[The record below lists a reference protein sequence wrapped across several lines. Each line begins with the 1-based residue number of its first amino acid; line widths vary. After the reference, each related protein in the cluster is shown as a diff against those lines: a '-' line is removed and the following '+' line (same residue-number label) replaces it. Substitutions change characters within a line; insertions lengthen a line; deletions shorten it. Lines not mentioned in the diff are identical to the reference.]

1 MKPPTPIVFVL
12 LHAPQRLT
20 HSLVQSTLKLT
31 GKYTLPQREVT
42 CGRRPKAKT
51 RGKVRKRV
59 SHSLVRRDV
68 EEEPLVLRGCVLW
81 SVRARVAED
90 GQEGT
95 VRLGL
100 LGAAKERK
108 GGVGDLRE

>member
-1 MKPPTPIVFVL
+1 M
-12 LHAPQRLT
+12 
-20 HSLVQSTLKLT
+20 
-31 GKYTLPQREVT
+31 
-42 CGRRPKAKT
+42 
-51 RGKVRKRV
+51 
-59 SHSLVRRDV
+59 RRDV
-68 EEEPLVLRGCVLW
+68 EEESLVLRGCVLW

>member
-1 MKPPTPIVFVL
+1 M
-12 LHAPQRLT
+12 
-20 HSLVQSTLKLT
+20 
-31 GKYTLPQREVT
+31 
-42 CGRRPKAKT
+42 
-51 RGKVRKRV
+51 RKRV

-108 GGVGDLRE
+108 GGVGDLREERGQLIHTFPNIRAKTYHVWEVVGGVVVSVLLPLPVPVDGVVVEP